1 MSERALG
8 LGAVVLAGGFS
19 TRMGRDKASLP
30 FGGEPMLSRVLRA
43 LADACAE
50 VVVVSRHGQ
59 TLPPPPPL
67 PPDTRLVHA
76 HDEVE
81 GRGPL
86 AGLAAGLAAS
96 SAERVYA
103 SSCDVPFLAPAFV
116 RAVDAAL
123 GARDVA
129 IPFVEGRHHP
139 LAAVYRRSAVA
150 PAIADLLGQDRLRP
164 VFLLERLSHVE
175 LSPAALESVDPGLS
189 SLENGNTPDDLAG
202 LLARREERRV
212 TFELYGVAA
221 QRAGRAEVEVEGRT
235 LKEALADLARR
246 VPALEG
252 EVVRRGAL
260 APHWVVSF
268 DGRRFTGDVGEPLA
282 SGARLLLLSSL
293 AGG

>member
-1 MSERALG
+1 MSEHVAG

-30 FGGEPMLSRVLRA
+30 FAGEPMLSRVLRA
-43 LADACAE
+43 LADTCRE
-50 VVVVSRHGQ
+50 IVVVSRRGQ
-59 TLPPPPPL
+59 ELPPQPIL
-67 PPDTRLVHA
+67 PADTHLLHA

-86 AGLAAGLAAS
+86 AGLAAGLAVS

-103 SSCDVPFLAPAFV
+103 SSCDVPFLDPAFA

-123 GARDVA
+123 GAWDVA
-129 IPFVEGRHHP
+129 IPFIEGRHNP
-139 LAAVYRRSAVA
+139 LAAVYRRSTVA
-150 PAIADLLGQDRLRP
+150 PAIADLLAQDRLRP

-175 LSPAALESVDPGLS
+175 ITAETLEAVDPGLS
-189 SLENGNTPDDLAG
+189 SLENGNTPEDLAR

-212 TFELYGVAA
+212 VVELYGVAA
-221 QRAGRAEVEVEGRT
+221 RRAGRAEVEVEGRT
-235 LKEALADLARR
+235 LKEALADLGRR

-252 EVVRRGAL
+252 EVVRRGGL
-260 APHWVVSF
+260 APHWIASL
-268 DGRRFTGDVGEPLA
+268 DGRCFTEDVGLRLVPR
-282 SGARLLLLSSL
+282 ARVMLLSSI

>member
-1 MSERALG
+1 MSERVAG

-43 LADACAE
+43 LADACAD
-50 VVVVSRHGQ
+50 VVVVSRRGQ
-59 TLPPPPPL
+59 ALPLAPLL

-96 SAERVYA
+96 RAERVYA
-103 SSCDVPFLAPAFV
+103 SSCDVPFLGPEFV

-129 IPFVEGRHHP
+129 IPCVAGRHHP
-139 LAAVYRRSAVA
+139 LAAVYRRSAAA
-150 PAIADLLGQDRLRP
+150 PAVADLLADDRLRP
-164 VFLLERLSHVE
+164 VFLLERLPHVE
-175 LSPAALESVDPGLS
+175 LSPAELESADPGLS
-189 SLENGNTPDDLAG
+189 SLENGNTPDDLAR
-202 LLARREERRV
+202 LLARREERRA

-221 QRAGRAEVEVEGRT
+221 QRAGRAEVEVEGRS
-235 LKEALADLARR
+235 LKEALTDLGRR
-246 VPALEG
+246 VPALED
-252 EVVRRGAL
+252 EVVRRGSL
-260 APHWVVSF
+260 APHWIVSL
-268 DGRRFTGDVGEPLA
+268 DGRRFTDDVGVPLA
-282 SGARLLLLSSL
+282 PGARVLLLSSL